1 MPKTTDQKFFQGTG
15 RRKTSVAQ
23 VRVIPQ
29 GTGKVTIND
38 HGIEYFATKALREK
52 VMSPLVMVSMDKTAD
67 LSVKVNGGGSIGQ
80 AEAIRHGVARA
91 LVEFD
96 PEYRKQLK
104 IEGYLMR
111 DPREKERKKPGKRKA
126 RRSPQWSKR

>member
-1 MPKTTDQKFFQGTG
+1 MPKTTDNKFFQGTG

-23 VRVIPQ
+23 VRVTPQ
-29 GTGKVTIND
+29 GTGKVSINKG
-38 HGIEYFATKALREK
+38 GIEYFATKALQDK